1 MIISDSGILGT
12 SKLDLPSYIYKRENR
27 FICKLQVTS
36 LGYLGVN
43 TVVVR
48 YDGSS
53 EDVYRAKVLFTGDW
67 VELEFP
73 TPAAG
78 QHSMWVGIGSDNGFF
93 FSGFDVATLDIFAG
107 FDPRGAFSRLL
118 ANTCTGF
125 ILPQKVGY
133 GYGIKLMCNEVDS
146 ATNATYADG
155 VLTLDDA
162 TPTFSVSKTSLL
174 GTQTEEYHTTEIEDD
189 VVCEFDTNY
198 GDESYGTIKAC
209 VAFELIQDKRTTAF
223 DEIDRKGVCGDAI
236 EKQHDEVLTVGY
248 RNISNFDALYY
259 SLLVERSTDW
269 KINLNGIYYLAS
281 VSKVSFTENYGY
293 IGTKNFEIDLK
304 LRHYADIY

>member
-1 MIISDSGILGT
+1 MIISDTGLLGT
-12 SKLDLPSYIYKRENR
+12 SKMDLPSYIYKGEKR

-48 YDGSS
+48 YDNSA
-53 EDVYRAKVLFTGDW
+53 DDTYRAKVLFTGDW

-78 QHSMWVGIGSDNGFF
+78 NHSMFVGIGADNGFL
-93 FSGFDVATLDIFAG
+93 FSGFVVNSLDVFAG
-107 FDPRGAFSRLL
+107 FDPRGVFSRLL

-125 ILPQKVGY
+125 ILPTKIGY
-133 GYGIKLMCNEVDS
+133 GYGIKLMCNAVDS

-162 TPTFSVSKTSLL
+162 TPTFSVTKTSGL
-174 GTQTEEYHTTEIEDD
+174 GTQTEEYHTTEIEDN
-189 VVCEFDTNY
+189 VICEFDTNY

-209 VAFELIQDKRTTAF
+209 VEFELIQDKRTTAF
-223 DEIDRKGVCGDAI
+223 DEIERKGIYGDAI
-236 EKQHDEVLTVGY
+236 EKQHDEVVTVGY

-269 KINLNGIYYLAS
+269 KINIYGIEYLAS
-281 VSKVSFTENYGY
+281 VAKVSFTENYGY